1 MVQQPDQGD
10 PSDEVGPAAIE
21 AVQRRLEELSG
32 TVPPETMA
40 RRCLVWGVD
49 MESASQFELACAFYS
64 KGISL
69 DPRNSDLRYFLNN
82 NLGYSLNQLG
92 RFTDGEPYCRAAIEI
107 NAARHNAYKN
117 LGVSLTGQKRYAE
130 AAVPFVQAARACPAD
145 RRALHCLERLVSEVP
160 EVLSLVPDLRSC
172 IEECRELELKS
183 SSPSKN

>member
-130 AAVPFVQAARACPAD
+130 AEDIV
-145 RRALHCLERLVSEVP
+145 RRAIAILEISPGCGLVSA
-160 EVLSLVPDLRSC
+160 LDNYAML
-172 IEECRELELKS
+172 CRELRKRR
-183 SSPSKN
+183 PQRV